1 MKVVPWITE
10 SKSLILPIHTYQMTA
25 FWKAVDVYDIL
36 RILQEYGSI
45 HELLSTTK
53 YFAGARRCV
62 LYWRMN
68 RAVSIKYLYDPLF
81 RTAVHGIVENSRNQ
95 LSLVFDSCAMTDVSA
110 LSNVHSLILYK
121 CKYLVDVSPLRNVHV
136 LMLGYCNKVVDVSAL
151 KNVHSL
157 VLCHCKRI
165 TDVSVLTNVH
175 VLRIYFDSKISA
187 AKALLKKNDEGNL
200 EAFRLFR
207 SKEHT
212 NIPQYIATR
221 RRGT

>member
-1 MKVVPWITE
+1 
-10 SKSLILPIHTYQMTA
+10 MTA

-53 YFAGARRCV
+53 SFAGARRCV

-68 RAVSIKYLYDPLF
+68 RTVSIKYLYDPLF
-81 RTAVHGIVENSRNQ
+81 RTAVHGIVESSRNQ
-95 LSLVFDSCAMTDVSA
+95 LSLVFDSCAMTDVSS

-175 VLRIYFDSKISA
+175 VLRIYFDSKIRA

-212 NIPQYIATR
+212 NSSQYIATR
-221 RRGT
+221 RRGTFRFP